1 MKQFILAASVA
12 TSKPA
17 NVAAAGTNK
26 LSIYEENGMFN
37 LLVGHGADLPTD
49 LLIVDKK
56 NLEVTVTNKTAATT
70 FSQEITIPTPVDGVD
85 YAFQF
90 SKGGAVFNERNNWT
104 TSVTKTDSAN
114 TATLMAAKLAKQI
127 NMMTNNNGLKA
138 TATAAKV
145 TVTAV
150 NAGEDFTI
158 KTTVEGP
165 GVTASTAKA
174 TLGTK
179 TKGLPGIADVAFIKE
194 LAHKCMGDKGIG
206 YTYVDAA
213 IDTYNIYNN
222 EGNAVDNAID
232 AVVNIRCYNPRYD
245 HRIDEPL
252 YQMIHIACKASDAT
266 TIASTLVPSVS
277 SASAASDNSA
287 ED

>member
-17 NVAAAGTNK
+17 SVTDAGTNN
-26 LSIYEENGMFN
+26 LSIFDENGMFN
-37 LLVGHGADLPTD
+37 LLVGHGPDLPTD

-56 NLEVTVTNKTAATT
+56 NLEVTVTSYTPATT

-114 TATLMAAKLAKQI
+114 TAALMATKLAKQI
-127 NMMTNNNGLKA
+127 NMMTANTGLKA
-138 TATAAKV
+138 TDSAAKV

-150 NAGEDFTI
+150 NAGEDYTI
-158 KTTVEGP
+158 KTTIEGP
-165 GVTASTAKA
+165 GVTTSTAKA

-179 TKGLPGIADVAFIKE
+179 TKGQPGIADVPFIKE
-194 LAHKCMGDKGIG
+194 LAHKCMGDKGID

-222 EGNAVDNAID
+222 EGNAVDNAIN

-266 TIASTLVPSVS
+266 TIAGILVPAPAAAN
-277 SASAASDNSA
+277 ASA
-287 ED
+287 